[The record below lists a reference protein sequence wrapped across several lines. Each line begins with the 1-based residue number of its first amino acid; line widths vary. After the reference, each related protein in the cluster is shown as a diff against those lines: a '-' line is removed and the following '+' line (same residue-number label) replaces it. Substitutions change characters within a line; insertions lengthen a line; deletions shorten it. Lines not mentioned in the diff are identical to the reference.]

1 MLIYMEGKTKGDH
14 GDFKARYPLWNTKK
28 LTWRCPKFGGVL
40 HPILW
45 WFPDAYQ
52 CLWGER
58 WQTIG
63 WHATPIIGLL
73 FSDKATSMLVDTAG
87 SGAVWPTPGTVS
99 EMLRGYTSRWYSW
112 WDWVVWTSEI
122 ETKQQFGQSWGLAAN
137 RKVSYICQLGS
148 LGSWE
153 ILGSME
159 GRRLPGLDPK
169 PSISSKG
176 ERLDYDCQRGAA
188 VAWLKASNQY
198 IRCFP

>member
-1 MLIYMEGKTKGDH
+1 MWSVASNLMMVT
-14 GDFKARYPLWNTKK
+14 
-28 LTWRCPKFGGVL
+28 
-40 HPILW
+40 W
-45 WFPDAYQ
+45 WFQ

-58 WQTIG
+58 WQTIKDG
-63 WHATPIIGLL
+63 MLRLL

-99 EMLRGYTSRWYSW
+99 EMLRGCTSRWYSW

>member
-1 MLIYMEGKTKGDH
+1 MVECCIQFDDGYLMVSMPMGRTMTNHWMACY
-14 GDFKARYPLWNTKK
+14 
-28 LTWRCPKFGGVL
+28 
-40 HPILW
+40 
-45 WFPDAYQ
+45 AYY
-52 CLWGER
+52 
-58 WQTIG
+58 I
-63 WHATPIIGLL
+63 LL

-87 SGAVWPTPGTVS
+87 SGAVWPTTGTVS
-99 EMLRGYTSRWYSW
+99 EMLRGCTSRWYSW

-148 LGSWE
+148 LGTWE